1 MGSITNLLEDA
12 LLDHILEVSAYTPG
26 TTLYMSL
33 HTVDPGETGDVAN
46 EVSGNGYARTAIA
59 FSAAATRQIIQN
71 GQVTFPQVI
80 TAPWGTITHFG
91 ICTASSGAGN
101 MIGYGEFDNSII
113 TAVGNVPF
121 VPDLETVIS
130 INTGGA
136 SDYLANTLLDFAF
149 RNQAFAQPSINVAL
163 CTATITDSDT
173 GSTITEP
180 GGNYARVDFATWNA
194 SSGGQSD
201 NNGDITFPTPSVDWA
216 TVTYSALLD
225 ASTLGNL
232 LIYAT
237 ATPNQAPLTGDPVKI
252 PSGDFIV
259 TMD

>member
-12 LLDHILEVSAYTPG
+12 LLDHILEGSAYTPAA
-26 TTLYMSL
+26 TLYMSL
-33 HTVDPGETGDVAN
+33 HTVDPGETGSVAN

-59 FSAAATRQIIQN
+59 FSAAATRKIIQN

-91 ICTASSGAGN
+91 IHTASTGAGN
-101 MIGYGEFDNSII
+101 MIAYGAFDNSIV
-113 TAVGNVPF
+113 TQVGNVPF
-121 VPDLETVIS
+121 VPDLETEIS

-136 SDYLANTLLDFAF
+136 SNYLANILLDFAF
-149 RNQAFAQPSINVAL
+149 RNQTFAQPNIHVAL
-163 CTATITDSDT
+163 CTATIGDSDT

-180 GGNYARVDFATWNA
+180 GGNYARVDFNSWNA
-194 SSGGQSD
+194 ASGGQAD
-201 NNGDITFPTPSVDWA
+201 NSADITFPTPSVDWS

-225 ASTLGNL
+225 AATAGNL

-237 ATPNQAPLTGDPVKI
+237 ATPNQAPKTGDPVKI
-252 PSGDFIV
+252 PTGDYIV

>member
-12 LLDHILEVSAYTPG
+12 LLDHVLENTAYVPAA
-26 TTLYMSL
+26 TLYMSL
-33 HTVDPGETGDVAN
+33 HTVDPGETGSVAN

-59 FSAAATRQIIQN
+59 FSAAATRQVIQN

-80 TAPWGTITHFG
+80 TAPWGTVTHFG
-91 ICTASSGAGN
+91 IHTASTGAGN
-101 MIGYGEFDNSII
+101 MIGYGTFDNSII
-113 TAVGNVPF
+113 TEVGNVPF

-136 SDYLANTLLDFAF
+136 SNYLALELLDFSF
-149 RNQAFAQPSINVAL
+149 RNQAFTQPDIHVAMA
-163 CTATITDSDT
+163 TATIGDTDT

-180 GGNYARVDFATWNA
+180 GGNYARVNFPTWNA
-194 SSGGQSD
+194 ASGGQAD
-201 NNGDITFPTPSVDWA
+201 NGADISFPTPSVDWA

-225 ASTLGNL
+225 AATLGNL

-237 ATPNQAPLTGDPVKI
+237 ATPNQAPKTGDPVKI
-252 PSGDFIV
+252 PTGDYIV